1 MQYDE
6 NKGIYRQT
14 RQDFPT
20 ICINICLNSNKYN
33 IKKGL
38 QKSEMFS
45 IITLYDQR
53 FFTRSTDGYNERVA
67 VTFTPPIK
75 KEVMKMFKRKLFKH
89 AFSKR
94 ALPVILSVAMIFQ
107 SMPATAMAAENAVAV
122 EGSVEDTT
130 EEQTATE
137 AAEPASEQ
145 GDSEAEPSE
154 AEPAED
160 SETPVSAEES
170 KEDSETPTSAEE
182 TTEDSKIPA
191 SIEESKEDSET
202 PASTEETKED
212 NESSVSTEE
221 PSQDA
226 TVSETTEVAEESTT
240 TEELDAEQ
248 KELTAAQIVIDT
260 DALQDSLNYNLNYND
275 GVVSGIY
282 VPEGKLFDSLVND
295 VLKGSQDVI
304 SVKIDGKTNEHLN
317 EKLAFKW
324 SKVTGEILAEL
335 KGDTPTD
342 AGTYRLEISLGAIDG
357 LCNAAE
363 SVFINFEIKQAELT
377 VNLNEVEM
385 PEIGSKIADFVANL
399 KENYQLYNS
408 VSEELNKETYV
419 KDIKV
424 IVKDSISGTEIT
436 DLETKFEKDKDY
448 SYSISVELTDSNYTV
463 KDIGVR
469 DIVLQGDSTTTMEV
483 TLPKNLVYT
492 YGDEIKLPVAGTD
505 YTVKIMTTV
514 DGKETEVEV
523 PADGITATWLDA
535 DGNEIELSEGAA
547 PSDAGTYYVLLTYV
561 DTTGRYKGCD
571 NKLKNEK
578 DKTSIRVIIN
588 PVSIYVK
595 PKFEKKEYTDGK
607 TRDDILQDVDYDL
620 IKTVGDTALTPSE
633 FDRETG
639 WGVSYNNDN
648 KTQYYEPVFEL
659 QVSKSE
665 TDENGKVTW
674 SSYETVKEGEKL
686 IGSDESI
693 KYRVIFTG
701 EKAVY
706 TYDKNQVVE
715 VSKTGINNGTNS
727 AVPNFKV
734 DDTKETL
741 EKYAVELTIT
751 KANVEIDISKYGI
764 ADKYFQKTFNGMP
777 IYESRE
783 DYKIASVVGGNSEG
797 LSYQWFEAHKKEQKD
812 ESGNVT
818 AVTYERGDE
827 RFTFNYTNSEKEAL
841 YYVAPV
847 EAGIYMLV
855 ISYKDPNHEKSAEDV
870 EIIYEIEQQ
879 KIAAEVS
886 TGTEGNKVTVYSG
899 TSILDYA
906 EKLAESIT
914 TEIKKSNSNK
924 VNGNKL
930 EDLVPDDMLS
940 LWEYDE
946 EYVLV
951 PVIERQ
957 DNITGEWKEVVDPD
971 TFIEGSHY
979 RIAFGVDI
987 EYMPYPIEDLFQK
1000 NYQTC
1005 DIIETE
1011 DGTSWNYYL
1020 SNYVDVTVEKM
1031 GTVPLELKAD
1041 EAAIGAIKEYDGMP
1055 FAIPTE
1061 AVTIYNENTGELVSD
1076 IALEYKLLDETI
1088 GEYIDIEKA
1097 INGGKYTLYA
1107 SFDGNAVYAP
1117 LEMTQVGA
1125 SNAFE
1130 ITKRAISI
1138 SPMLNETIE
1147 AGQNSTDFDGIIQQD
1162 ENNIY
1167 NLNVDG
1173 EIESD
1178 KDAFIPG
1185 RWYDSDDKV
1194 YRYGYEAIKG
1204 YGFLVKKID
1213 GSDVPDYVLKS
1224 DTDYYIVSNVTL
1236 RAPYDRNYRVTNT
1249 KATFTPVRGKA
1260 SVFKTSY
1267 GKVPETSLKDYTEV
1281 AEGAKEVIHTIVPR
1295 EGIPYVHNNAGL
1307 KDADGKD
1314 IVGNLFIFQ
1323 INAPKEFY
1331 QYGNNEERYGHSMT
1345 NAFNPIFKNEI
1356 ERAIKEYGG
1365 YLFTTEEQAK
1375 RSGQIVVAF
1384 RTEGEEDKNPSFKV
1398 RWSDGYLEEFKVDFN
1413 GAVLEANLRKAV
1425 APKSLTFNAPLKK
1438 MVIGEKQQLDVK
1450 VTKKKL
1456 DDIICLK
1463 YEVDNT
1469 DVLSVT
1475 EDTGAVVALSVGA
1488 ATVKVIPCY
1497 EDEEGVKQPIEGAKP
1512 ATVKISVVD
1521 VTAPKIKTVTA
1532 LDISAVVTYPKL
1544 PDGYRREIYVLEDPK
1559 AKEDAFI
1566 TAIGKLKN
1574 GDWKSAGFA
1583 TAPIYTSTE
1592 SYDAKSKT
1600 SRVTI
1605 SGLKAGSEY
1614 TVYVRNVSGIRK
1626 LADGSDVVA
1635 SAKGAVKSF
1644 KTTASQVQALA
1655 VRFDDEHYN
1664 SELGSYVADVS
1675 EKKVPSITV
1684 GAFWEQAK
1692 NPSANE
1698 GDVIEY
1704 TLPIAKEDLT
1714 YYAQPKLS
1722 YIVTSYAYE
1731 DEDDSYGW
1739 VSKATDY
1746 YTVKIGNR
1754 YYAPSSVAK
1763 IDKKG
1768 NVTLTGKG
1776 WVYIVV
1782 YDAVTDQYGY
1792 GTLNV
1797 TADATKMTVAKNAK
1811 VRVGELIRIEDYITY
1826 FAGNQKLTNYTPN
1839 IDIKW
1844 LDSGD
1849 NDAFSIALNENG
1861 YHCITAKEAK
1871 KSTQLQITDLSMD
1884 SENNVGYITINSTDI
1899 APVKNLKVT
1908 EAVDKY
1914 ATVSFTYPRMNA
1926 YESKDDP
1933 DPDTYINQL
1942 YFRIQIIDAAKNIV
1956 SDKYYNYND
1965 LDHVSDLKKKTDTF
1979 TTYIGF
1985 DKKPLVRKSSYT
1997 VSVTATYL
2005 KKEAVSKA
2013 VSKNFKT
2020 TDIPAAYQAEYG
2032 GPFWQYSTEA
2042 DSSYKNSDGGISIL
2056 VNNNEEAPLNAYKAL
2071 TSNNTYTLV
2080 AYPQNFEAKN
2090 RLSDTLTWKSTNTKV
2105 ATVKANAGSYTATL
2119 KTLKKGVTK
2128 IELTSKVTKK
2138 LIARW
2143 TVFVNATGEA
2153 SYFFGEYEPDNGSDL
2168 DESIEYGDIEIL
2180 TLDNPVK
2187 AVLAAG
2193 EGKIV
2198 KFVAP
2203 EYGSY
2208 NFTLSN
2214 SSCSLMRCDVKGTLQ
2229 RDLQDVELQKGETC
2243 YLKVVPTSG
2252 SGKAFSVILTAS
2264 GILYETWSGIGEF
2277 SLNKDSKIAFT
2288 APEDNY
2294 YTIKDKNNEESWG
2307 AGLKAGETRVVSL
2320 SKGTYTVSMRTPIVK
2335 VNEGATKDQNIEKET
2350 TNWYVFEAP
2359 YDMSYEFG
2367 LTSTNNAV
2375 TLKLYDKITSEN
2387 GTTTS
2392 NKTLNKGD
2400 KVYIGVENKS
2410 STAVKTDLTVTPDAE
2425 RGVIDVTKETSK
2437 SVSLEKASEGKFV
2450 QYIIPE
2456 DGFYRFKT
2464 TGTVEDTAA
2473 KAAVPNLSVYYTD
2486 NTNIPMQNWIGDYY
2500 EGQFDKDEI
2509 VYVYVESPND
2519 KTTVTIK
2526 TTKINAKGIN
2536 FGENTD
2542 SLSSDKSYFKFTV
2555 DKDGDY
2561 SFKAVVTPRTG
2572 ENAVTP
2578 NAIVRSYKEKEFN
2591 IESFEDNTSYRGLKK
2606 GDIIYL
2612 QVFTDD
2618 TENKQDNATITVSR
2632 VEATPFTDK
2641 WSEKLAAGSEKWLQ
2655 FKATEDT
2662 IYYFYQKTT
2671 QTEAGKGDATVEKY
2685 SKLNGE
2691 WYDRD
2696 DDYSGRDFSVGC
2708 KAGESFYLKLS
2719 VTGGEVTYSI
2729 DAVPVQPGKV
2739 PPTEFKVEPKSEKWF
2754 VFTAPAKARYSVNLV
2769 GNDAKSCTMFKGTS
2783 ILDMEPTPIADEIL
2797 LDAGETVYYKV
2808 VNATEAEKT
2817 VTLTIEPITTVALN
2831 LKDKPSDTVQLTDK
2845 SFKWYRFTA
2854 ETAGRY
2860 SFNVTAKAAEGKNAS
2875 ADMNYFADA
2884 DGEKELEVKS
2894 NPEQAVL
2901 IKANETIYIQVQVTG
2916 ADANVTTTVKA
2927 IKPASLTAKVNT
2939 PITIEKK
2946 DLAEGSYEW
2955 YEIKGEGTYTINLS
2969 DATERDYTAESVKN
2983 NNSFSSVSFPINIT
2997 LGQNDVYTLA
3007 IKADAEKLGYKVT
3020 STVRDVKDLTLTKP
3034 VDGNLK
3040 TGEDLYVSFK
3050 VPENGRY
3057 AISLEGLKDEVSSKV
3072 QYAGGEYDYSVGN
3085 GENYFSFVSSINEKI
3100 TLKINVT
3107 SEASVSFKVKAEK
3120 VSAADITTAGTAT
3133 MKVSETPAGYVKWY
3147 SYTAPEDGKYIVKAS
3162 DAKAVLYTGRD
3173 NDLSGSFG
3181 KGSQMQ
3187 EVFMEKGITYYYA
3200 MYYGAKPAADVT
3212 FSIQKAAAN
3221 KLDKEYT
3228 VKVAGL
3234 LPNEKTYISYTAPE
3248 DGRYLFTS
3256 TDQTVSAKIYNSV
3269 DDMGSSKD
3277 TLDFNTD
3284 RPMEAGEEIVF
3295 AVSTSV
3301 VPKADYK
3308 INVSKIVPEVLEA
3321 SKEVKKDLALNEAL
3335 WVSFKASETAKYKFE
3350 MTNVTD
3356 TYVYE
3361 DLVKDSADP
3370 LRNGQLY
3377 SVDNGKTI
3385 YLKLIPDASAA
3396 NDSGKVAVSIK
3407 ASVDTKM
3414 EMLKADEN
3422 EVKDIAASG
3431 DKWAY
3436 FTAETAGFYNFAVT
3450 GDCIVYAYTNADSN
3464 NYRYISDG
3472 NSYTC
3477 GLGKG
3482 DSLYF
3487 KIQNDGSSVATEKIT
3502 ITKEKEVKELVVGK
3516 EDIVT
3521 ANEYAYYVLTATEKG
3536 TYNIATNNSTE
3547 VYVNDKL
3554 TENYYEWSPIST
3566 LQLEKGAVKYI
3577 RIYTSSYDC
3586 TVTCTKVSEQSV
3598 TLDKP
3603 LELTL
3608 QKGESVLVNYTAEN
3622 YDYYR
3627 IKFIANNIVS
3637 YRYYKNG
3644 LDSSLG
3650 SGSSYD
3656 KSWPI
3661 EMRSGEERN
3670 LLISAR
3676 EDDTE
3681 VTVSIERLPLMSISG
3696 EEGSSFYLNA
3706 GEAKLIAW
3714 YPTSSGSYQI
3724 NANAN
3729 YSVRYLSGDMLDD
3742 MAEDGQLLNYTSTWI
3757 QKAYTPYYLYIEAS
3771 SNNTTVTFTA
3781 TKEIRPISVGSEYDV
3796 KLNSGESEKFTFTA
3810 PQEGTYIFCS
3820 TGSATVEGYVPD
3832 SNRSTDVYSNGIDN
3846 NFCISKALVEG
3857 EQAEIIVTMLS
3868 DDGYDSKLYA
3878 YMLHNQTAAEIN
3890 KDTRFNE
3897 NINLEAGQEEWFLF
3911 TVEESGWY
3919 EFLIDSSACMKLYD
3933 YDTKEVLGT
3942 KEYPYG
3948 SSSIK
3953 AGLSE
3958 GTRVWLRTWY
3968 NYHSSGSYD
3977 VTVQQGALKPFQV
3990 SQTLQ
3995 YFDMNLLIYTCANS
4009 SFQQTEISYK
4019 YNNEFFDE
4027 SSVRFEFSTKNQYD
4041 DLHLAL
4047 YLGSDTEPVA
4057 EGINEL
4063 EYVVDSE
4070 NFNSMKLVVWRDAYK
4085 EFDEYVYCSVEELEY
4100 TEIALDSSKQVYIPQ
4115 NGSAT
4120 AIYSAITEA
4129 GKYVFYSTDNVIAA
4143 VYKNDTE
4150 LTDKESASGTGYQYT
4165 LDLAEKDIIKFIFN
4179 TDDGESRSISLYGY
4193 KITEDLASAELPTTN
4208 LPVAVSKE
4216 HTIKT
4221 ITFKNNSKGK
4231 YVFKLVPSESYENC
4245 EFELTVNGKTYTAWN
4260 TATEELDLEE
4270 NAEVTLK
4277 LWNTDRYQEAS
4288 ATLNVTYTA
4297 AKTEPE
4303 NPGEGVDNSD
4313 GF

>member
-1 MQYDE
+1 
-6 NKGIYRQT
+6 
-14 RQDFPT
+14 
-20 ICINICLNSNKYN
+20 
-33 IKKGL
+33 
-38 QKSEMFS
+38 
-45 IITLYDQR
+45 
-53 FFTRSTDGYNERVA
+53 
-67 VTFTPPIK
+67 
-75 KEVMKMFKRKLFKH
+75 MKMFKRKLFKH

-94 ALPVILSVAMIFQ
+94 ALPIILSVAMIFQ
-107 SMPATAMAAENAVAV
+107 SMPATAMAAEDAVAV
-122 EGSVEDTT
+122 EETVEDTT
-130 EEQTATE
+130 DEQTATE

-145 GDSEAEPSE
+145 DDSEAEPSE
-154 AEPAED
+154 AEPTEDTETPASTEEPKEDDQVVASTEETKED
-160 SETPVSAEES
+160 SETPVS
-170 KEDSETPTSAEE
+170 TEE
-182 TTEDSKIPA
+182 TE
-191 SIEESKEDSET
+191 EDSET
-202 PASTEETKED
+202 PASTEGETKED
-212 NESSVSTEE
+212 NETPVSTEE

-226 TVSETTEVAEESTT
+226 TVPETTEVAEESTT

-248 KELTAAQIVIDT
+248 KELTAAQIIIDT
-260 DALQDSLNYNLNYND
+260 NALEEDSLNYNLNYND
-275 GVVSGIY
+275 GVVSGTY
-282 VPEGKLFDSLVND
+282 VPEGKLFDSLVNY

-324 SKVTGEILAEL
+324 RKVTGEILAEL

-363 SVFINFEIKQAELT
+363 NVSIDFEIKQAELT
-377 VNLNEVEM
+377 VNLEDLEM
-385 PEIGSKIADFVANL
+385 PVIGSKIADFVANL

-408 VSEELNKETYV
+408 ENEELNKETYV

-424 IVKDSISGTEIT
+424 TVKDSISGTEIT

-469 DIVLQGDSTTTMEV
+469 DIVLQGDITTTMEV

-505 YTVKIMTTV
+505 YTVKIIATI
-514 DGKETEVEV
+514 DEKETEVEV

-547 PSDAGTYYVLLTYV
+547 PSDAGTYYVLLTYT
-561 DTTGRYKGCD
+561 DATGRYKGCD
-571 NKLKNEK
+571 NKLKDKK
-578 DKTSIRVIIN
+578 DKTSIRVTIN

-595 PKFEKKEYTDGK
+595 PKFEKTKDGITEYTDGK
-607 TRDDILQDVDYDL
+607 TRDDILQDVKYDL
-620 IKTVGDTALTPSE
+620 IKTVGDTTLTETE
-633 FDRETG
+633 FDKKTG
-639 WGVSYNNDN
+639 WGVSYNNEN

-659 QVSKSE
+659 QVSKPE
-665 TDENGKVTW
+665 TDPDGKVTW
-674 SSYETVKEGEKL
+674 SSYETVNEDEKL
-686 IGSDESI
+686 IGGGELA
-693 KYRVIFTG
+693 KYRVVFTG
-701 EKAVY
+701 KKAVY
-706 TYDKNQVVE
+706 NGNRVSSE
-715 VSKTGINNGTNS
+715 VDINNATNS

-764 ADKYFQKTFNGMP
+764 ADKHYKKIFDGTP
-777 IYESRE
+777 VYENRE
-783 DYKIASVVGGNSEG
+783 EYKIASVGGKSEG
-797 LSYQWFEAHKKEQKD
+797 LSYRWFEAQKKEQKD

-827 RFTFNYTNSEKEAL
+827 RFTFNYTNSEGEAL

-847 EAGIYMLV
+847 EAGTYMLV

-899 TSILDYA
+899 TSISDYA

-979 RIAFGVDI
+979 RIGFGVNI
-987 EYMPYPIEDLFQK
+987 FYPYLEN
-1000 NYQTC
+1000 NYQSY

-1061 AVTIYNENTGELVSD
+1061 AVTVYNQNTGELVSD
-1076 IALEYKLLDETI
+1076 VTVEFQLFDETI
-1088 GEYIDIEKA
+1088 GQYVNIEKA

-1138 SPMLNETIE
+1138 SPVLNSTIE
-1147 AGQNSTDFDGIIQQD
+1147 AGQNSTKFDKIIQQIPVRD
-1162 ENNIY
+1162 EDGDTINIPV
-1167 NLNVDG
+1167 LNISGILDTETISDKAIFTPNMYYYDG
-1173 EIESD
+1173 EQLFGYPAIES
-1178 KDAFIPG
+1178 
-1185 RWYDSDDKV
+1185 YDFS
-1194 YRYGYEAIKG
+1194 
-1204 YGFLVKKID
+1204 VKKTD
-1213 GSDVPDYVLKS
+1213 GSAVPDSVLKS
-1224 DTDYYIVSNVTL
+1224 DIDYYVVSNVTL
-1236 RAPYDRNYRVTNT
+1236 RDPYNRNYKVTNT

-1260 SVFKTSY
+1260 SVSKTSSY

-1281 AEGAKEVIHTIVPR
+1281 AEGTKEIIHTIVPR
-1295 EGIPYVHNNAGL
+1295 EGIPYVHNNVGL

-1323 INAPKEFY
+1323 IKAPKEFY
-1331 QYGNNEERYGHSMT
+1331 QSGDNESYYPSMT

-1375 RSGQIVVAF
+1375 SSGKIVVAF
-1384 RTEGEEDKNPSFKV
+1384 RTEGEENKNPSFKV
-1398 RWSDGYLEEFKVDFN
+1398 RWADGYLEEFTVDFN

-1425 APKSLTFNAPLKK
+1425 APKSLAFNAPLKK

-1456 DDIICLK
+1456 DDVICLK

-1469 DVLSVT
+1469 DVLSIT

-1497 EDEEGVKQPIEGAKP
+1497 EDEEGIKQPIEGAKA

-1566 TAIGKLKN
+1566 TAIEKLKN

-1583 TAPIYTSTE
+1583 TAPIYTATE

-1600 SRVTI
+1600 SRVPI
-1605 SGLKAGSEY
+1605 SGLKAGSQY
-1614 TVYVRNVSGIRK
+1614 AVYVRNVSGIRT
-1626 LADGSDVVA
+1626 LADGSSVA
-1635 SAKGAVKSF
+1635 VSAKGAVKSF
-1644 KTTASQVQALA
+1644 KTTASQVQALE
-1655 VRFDDEHYN
+1655 VRFDDEHYK
-1664 SELGSYVADVS
+1664 YVNDVGGYTYTADVS
-1675 EKKVPSITV
+1675 EKKIPSITI
-1684 GAFWEQAK
+1684 GKFLEQAK
-1692 NPSANE
+1692 NLSANE
-1698 GDVIEY
+1698 GDIIEY
-1704 TLPIAKEDLT
+1704 KLPIAKEDLT

-1722 YIVTSYAYE
+1722 YIVTYNYE
-1731 DEDDSYGW
+1731 DYHEDKAVDS
-1739 VSKATDY
+1739 

-1776 WVYIVV
+1776 WVDIVV

-1792 GTLNV
+1792 GTLYV
-1797 TADATKMTVAKNAK
+1797 TADATKMTVPKSVK

-1826 FAGNQKLTNYTPN
+1826 FAGKQKLTNYTPN
-1839 IDIKW
+1839 IEIGW
-1844 LDSGD
+1844 LETGD
-1849 NDAFSIALNENG
+1849 NDAFSISSTEYGN
-1861 YHCITAKEAK
+1861 YITAKEAK
-1871 KSTQLQITDLSMD
+1871 KSTQLRITDRNVS
-1884 SENNVGYITINSTDI
+1884 SENDSNVVYLTINSTDI
-1899 APVKNLKVT
+1899 SPVKNLKVT

-1926 YESKDDP
+1926 MNAYEYGDDP
-1933 DPDTYINQL
+1933 DPDTYIHQL

-1956 SDKYYNYND
+1956 SDKYYSCDD

-1985 DKKPLVRKSSYT
+1985 DKPLVRKSSYT

-2032 GPFWQYSTEA
+2032 YELGHKYGEEQNFFPFSKEA

-2080 AYPQNFEAKN
+2080 AVPQNLEAKN

-2153 SYFFGEYEPDNGSDL
+2153 SYFFGEYEPDNGSAL
-2168 DESIEYGDIEIL
+2168 DESVEYGDIEIL
-2180 TLDNPVK
+2180 TMDNPVK
-2187 AVLAAG
+2187 LVLAAG

-2229 RDLQDVELQKGETC
+2229 RALEDVALQKGETC
-2243 YLKVVPTSG
+2243 YLKVVPTV
-2252 SGKAFSVILTAS
+2252 GKDKTFTVTLRAS
-2264 GILYETWSGIGEF
+2264 GTLYETWSGIGKYNLEKKG
-2277 SLNKDSKIAFT
+2277 SIAFT

-2294 YTIKDKNNEESWG
+2294 YIIKNSNDAIVYQE
-2307 AGLKAGETRVVSL
+2307 GLKAGQTKVVSL

-2335 VNEGATKDQNIEKET
+2335 VNEGATKDQNIEGKT

-2359 YDMSYEFG
+2359 SDMSYEFG

-2375 TLKLYDKITSEN
+2375 TLKLYDKITSGN

-2392 NKTLNKGD
+2392 KKTLNKGD

-2410 STAVKTDLTVTPDAE
+2410 LTAVKTDLTITPDAE

-2437 SVSLEKASEGKFV
+2437 SVSLEKAGEGKFV

-2486 NTNIPMQNWIGDYY
+2486 NTNTPMQNLIGDYY

-2509 VYVYVESPND
+2509 VYVYVESPSN

-2526 TTKINAKGIN
+2526 TTKISVKGIN
-2536 FGENTD
+2536 FGENAT
-2542 SLSSDKSYFKFTV
+2542 SLSSDMSYYKFTA

-2572 ENAVTP
+2572 ENAITP
-2578 NAIVRSYKEKEFN
+2578 NATVNSYKGKEFN
-2591 IESFEDNTSYRGLKK
+2591 IASFSNNLSYRGLKK

-2618 TENKQDNATITVSR
+2618 TENKQDNAKITVSR
-2632 VEATPFTDK
+2632 VEATPFTDT
-2641 WSEKLAAGSEKWLQ
+2641 WSGKLAADSEKWLQ

-2671 QTEAGKGDATVEKY
+2671 QTQAGKGNVSVEKY
-2685 SKLNGE
+2685 QQLNGNGSNIE
-2691 WYDRD
+2691 QDN
-2696 DDYSGRDFSVGC
+2696 FSVGC

-2729 DAVPVQPGKV
+2729 NAVPVQPGKV
-2739 PPTEFKVEPKSEKWF
+2739 PPTEFKIPAKSEIWF
-2754 VFTAPAKARYSVNLV
+2754 VYTAPVKARYSVNLT
-2769 GNDAKSCTMFKGTS
+2769 GNDAKSCTISKGTS
-2783 ILDMEPTPIADEIL
+2783 ILSNMISIGIASEVS

-2808 VNATEAEKT
+2808 ENRTEAEKT
-2817 VTLTIEPITTVALN
+2817 VKLTIEPIKTTALN
-2831 LKDKPSDTVQLTDK
+2831 LKDKPNDTVKLTDG
-2845 SFKWYRFTA
+2845 SFKWYSFTA

-2860 SFNVTAKAAEGKNAS
+2860 SFNTTAKAAEGQVAS
-2875 ADMNYFADA
+2875 ANMTYFADA
-2884 DGEKELEVKS
+2884 NGEKKIESEN

-2901 IKANETIYIQVQVTG
+2901 VKANETIYIRVGLTG
-2916 ADANVTTTVKA
+2916 ADADVTTTVKA
-2927 IKPASLTAKVNT
+2927 IKPASLTAKVGT

-2955 YEIKGEGTYTINLS
+2955 YDIKDEGTYTINLS
-2969 DATERDYTAESVKN
+2969 DATGAYTAKSVRN
-2983 NNSFSSVSFPINIT
+2983 NDSFEPVYFPVTVT
-2997 LGQNDVYTLA
+2997 LGENDTYTLA
-3007 IKADAEKLGYKVT
+3007 IKADAAKLGYKVT
-3020 STVRDVKDLTLTKP
+3020 STVRDVKELTLTKS
-3034 VDGNLK
+3034 VDGKLK

-3057 AISLEGLKDEVSSKV
+3057 AISLEGLKDDVSSTIT
-3072 QYAGGEYDYSVGN
+3072 YTGGSYDYCYGN
-3085 GENYFSFVSSINEKI
+3085 GENYSTFVSSINEKI
-3100 TLKINVT
+3100 TFKVNVT
-3107 SEASVSFKVKAEK
+3107 SETSVGFKVKAEK
-3120 VSAADITTAGTAT
+3120 VSAADITTTGTAT
-3133 MKVSETPAGYVKWY
+3133 MKASETPAGYMKWY
-3147 SYTAPEDGKYIVKAS
+3147 SYTAAEDGKYIVKAS
-3162 DAKAVLYTGRD
+3162 DAKAILYADYG
-3173 NDLSGSFG
+3173 NDLSGEFERYR
-3181 KGSQMQ
+3181 QMK
-3187 EVFMEKGITYYYA
+3187 EVTMEKGVTYYYA

-3212 FSIQKAAAN
+3212 FSVKKATAN

-3234 LPNEKTYISYTAPE
+3234 VSDEKTYISYTAPE
-3248 DGRYLFTS
+3248 DGRYLFTC
-3256 TDQTVSAKIYNSV
+3256 TEQTVSTQIYDSV
-3269 DDMGSSKD
+3269 DDMSIKD
-3277 TLDFNTD
+3277 SLSFNTD

-3295 AVSTSV
+3295 AVSTNV
-3301 VPKADYK
+3301 VPKTDYK
-3308 INVSKIVPEVLEA
+3308 ITVSKVVPAVLEA
-3321 SKEVKKDLALNEAL
+3321 SKEVKKDLAPSETL

-3350 MTNVTD
+3350 MTNVD
-3356 TYVYE
+3356 ETYVYE
-3361 DLVKDSADP
+3361 DLMKDAHTRLS
-3370 LRNGQLY
+3370 NGQFY

-3385 YLKLIPDASAA
+3385 YLKLTPNSSAA

-3414 EMLKADEN
+3414 EMLKEAKN
-3422 EVKDIAASG
+3422 EVKDIAANG

-3436 FTAETAGFYNFAVT
+3436 FTAETAGFYQFAVT
-3450 GDCIVYAYTNADSN
+3450 GNCSVYVYTNADGS
-3464 NYRYISDG
+3464 YDRFMTDG
-3472 NSYTC
+3472 NSYNR

-3487 KIQNDGSSVATEKIT
+3487 RIQNNGESVDTEKIT
-3502 ITKEKEVKELVVGK
+3502 ITKETEVKELVVGK
-3516 EDIVT
+3516 EDIVVTTDENNYNYAWYVFT
-3521 ANEYAYYVLTATEKG
+3521 APEEG
-3536 TYNIATNNSTE
+3536 MYNIITSDNDASVRWYDNLNSG
-3547 VYVNDKL
+3547 YVSSDDILK
-3554 TENYYEWSPIST
+3554 
-3566 LQLEKGAVKYI
+3566 KGDVRYI
-3577 RIYTSSYDC
+3577 EIGTSDPNC
-3586 TVTCTKVSEQSV
+3586 TITCAKVSEQTV
-3598 TLDKP
+3598 TLDTP
-3603 LELTL
+3603 LNLTM
-3608 QKGESVLVNYTAEN
+3608 QKGESVLVNWIAEN
-3622 YDYYR
+3622 NGYYR
-3627 IKFIANNIVS
+3627 IRFTANNEVS
-3637 YRYYKNG
+3637 YEEYYFDTYGKG
-3644 LDSSLG
+3644 ESW
-3650 SGSSYD
+3650 
-3656 KSWPI
+3656 SWPVYVNI
-3661 EMRSGEERN
+3661 DDESN
-3670 LLISAR
+3670 LLISTHK
-3676 EDDTE
+3676 DDTE
-3681 VTVSIERLPLMSISG
+3681 VTVSVEPLSVQYMYDQMSTNFTIPHSG
-3696 EEGSSFYLNA
+3696 DA
-3706 GEAKLIAW
+3706 VLIKW
-3714 YPTSSGSYQI
+3714 YPYSSGNYQI
-3724 NANAN
+3724 DARTNKQVHYIEYGSNLDYIIDVEGIEGYN
-3729 YSVRYLSGDMLDD
+3729 YSTSWLVEQYQDRYL
-3742 MAEDGQLLNYTSTWI
+3742 YV
-3757 QKAYTPYYLYIEAS
+3757 EALS
-3771 SNNTTVTFTA
+3771 DNTDVSFTVS
-3781 TKEIRPISVGSEYDV
+3781 KEIRKLEVGRSYHSI
-3796 KLNSGESEKFTFTA
+3796 LSCGESEIFSFTA
-3810 PQEGTYIFCS
+3810 EKDGTYIFYS
-3820 TGSATVEGYVPD
+3820 QGSSDLSVGINVHGGNTKSA
-3832 SNRSTDVYSNGIDN
+3832 DVYSSGNDN
-3846 NFCISKALVEG
+3846 NFCIAQYFDAG
-3857 EQAEIIVTMLS
+3857 EQAEITVTKNS
-3868 DDGYDSKLYA
+3868 YDSNDFWVYTH
-3878 YMLHNQTAAEIN
+3878 MLQAQIEEDINQEAPFSKTV
-3890 KDTRFNE
+3890 D
-3897 NINLEAGQEEWFLF
+3897 LEDNQEYWFLF
-3911 TVEESGWY
+3911 TIAESGYY
-3919 EFLIDSSACMKLYD
+3919 EFSTDSSSCMKLYN
-3933 YDTKEVLGT
+3933 YDTMEVLGE
-3942 KEYPYG
+3942 KEDPYG
-3948 SSSIK
+3948 NSTIK
-3953 AGLSE
+3953 AGLTE
-3958 GTRVWLRTWY
+3958 GTTVLLRTWY
-3968 NYHSSGSYD
+3968 YYHNAGTYNI
-3977 VTVQQGALKPFQV
+3977 TVQQGALSSDK
-3990 SQTLQ
+3990 
-3995 YFDMNLLIYTCANS
+3995 YFEKLVHTDVNVETPVWIDGDYH
-4009 SFQQTEISYK
+4009 QQAEISYN
-4019 YNNEFFDE
+4019 YNDNNYKVSGMKLKF
-4027 SSVRFEFSTKNQYD
+4027 SVPDSYN

-4057 EGINEL
+4057 EGNNEL
-4063 EYVVDSE
+4063 EYAVESE
-4070 NFNSMKLVVWRDAYK
+4070 NFNSIKLIVWRDAYK
-4085 EFDEYVYCSVEELEY
+4085 EFSTDVYCSVEEFEY
-4100 TEIALDSSKQVYIPQ
+4100 ETTLDSSKSLYIPQ

-4120 AIYSAITEA
+4120 VIYPAVSKA
-4129 GKYVFYSTDNVIAA
+4129 GKYVFYSTDNVSAT

-4150 LTDKESASGTGYQYT
+4150 LTLDNESLFDTGFQYT
-4165 LDLAEKDIIKFIFN
+4165 LDLAENDIIKFIFN

-4193 KITEDLASAELPTTN
+4193 EVTEDLASAELPTTN
-4208 LPVAVSKE
+4208 KPVAVSKE
-4216 HTIKT
+4216 HAIKI
-4221 ITFKNNSKGK
+4221 ITFTNNSKGT
-4231 YVFKLVPSESYENC
+4231 YTFNMVQSEDYPNC
-4245 EFELTVNGKTYTAWN
+4245 EFELTVGGKTYTDWN
-4260 TATEELDLEE
+4260 IATEEVELKQ
-4270 NAEVTLK
+4270 NAEVILK
-4277 LWNTDRYQEAS
+4277 LWNADRYGMAS
-4288 ATLNVTYTA
+4288 ATLEVTYQASATEP
-4297 AKTEPE
+4297 TEPE
-4303 NPGEGVDNSD
+4303 TPDQGGDSDGSGDSDNSGNTD
-4313 GF
+4313 SSGETTE

>member
-1 MQYDE
+1 
-6 NKGIYRQT
+6 
-14 RQDFPT
+14 
-20 ICINICLNSNKYN
+20 
-33 IKKGL
+33 
-38 QKSEMFS
+38 
-45 IITLYDQR
+45 
-53 FFTRSTDGYNERVA
+53 
-67 VTFTPPIK
+67 
-75 KEVMKMFKRKLFKH
+75 MFKRKLFKH

-94 ALPVILSVAMIFQ
+94 ALPIILSVAMIFQ
-107 SMPATAMAAENAVAV
+107 SMPATAMAAEDAVAV
-122 EGSVEDTT
+122 EETVEDTT
-130 EEQTATE
+130 DEQTATE

-145 GDSEAEPSE
+145 DDSEAEPSE
-154 AEPAED
+154 AEPTED
-160 SETPVSAEES
+160 TETPASTEET
-170 KEDSETPTSAEE
+170 KEDDQVVASTEE
-182 TTEDSKIPA
+182 T
-191 SIEESKEDSET
+191 KEDSET
-202 PASTEETKED
+202 PASTEETEEDSETPASTEGETKED
-212 NESSVSTEE
+212 NETPVSTEE

-226 TVSETTEVAEESTT
+226 TVPETTEVAEESTT

-248 KELTAAQIVIDT
+248 KELTAAQIIIDT
-260 DALQDSLNYNLNYND
+260 NALENSLNDNLNYND
-275 GVVSGIY
+275 GVVSGTY
-282 VPEGKLFDSLVND
+282 VPEGKLFDSLVNE

-363 SVFINFEIKQAELT
+363 NVSINFEIKQAELT
-377 VNLNEVEM
+377 VNFEDLEM

-408 VSEELNKETYV
+408 ENEELNKETYV

-424 IVKDSISGTEIT
+424 TVKDSISGTEIT

-463 KDIGVR
+463 KDIGVC
-469 DIVLQGDSTTTMEV
+469 DIVLQGDITTTMEV

-561 DTTGRYKGCD
+561 DATGRYKGCD

-595 PKFEKKEYTDGK
+595 PKFEKTDADGKTEYTDGK
-607 TRDDILQDVDYDL
+607 TRDDILQDVKYDL
-620 IKTVGDTALTPSE
+620 IKTVGDTTLTETE
-633 FDRETG
+633 FDKKTG
-639 WGVSYNNDN
+639 WGVSYNNEN

-659 QVSKSE
+659 QVSKPE
-665 TDENGKVTW
+665 TDPDGKVTW
-674 SSYETVKEGEKL
+674 SSYETVNEGEKL
-686 IGSDESI
+686 IGGGELAQ
-693 KYRVIFTG
+693 YRVVFTG
-701 EKAVY
+701 KKAVY
-706 TYDKNQVVE
+706 NGNRVSSE
-715 VSKTGINNGTNS
+715 VDINNATNS

-764 ADKYFQKTFNGMP
+764 ADKHYKKIFDDTP
-777 IYESRE
+777 VYENRE
-783 DYKIASVVGGNSEG
+783 EYKIASVGGKSEG
-797 LSYQWFEAHKKEQKD
+797 LSYRWFEAQKKEQKD

-827 RFTFNYTNSEKEAL
+827 SFTFNYTNSEGEAL

-847 EAGIYMLV
+847 EAGTYMLV

-899 TSILDYA
+899 TSISDYA

-979 RIAFGVDI
+979 RIGFGVNI
-987 EYMPYPIEDLFQK
+987 FYPYLEN
-1000 NYQTC
+1000 NYQSY

-1041 EAAIGAIKEYDGMP
+1041 EAAIGAIKEYDGIP
-1055 FAIPTE
+1055 FTIPTE
-1061 AVTIYNENTGELVSD
+1061 AVTVYNQNTGELVSD
-1076 IALEYKLLDETI
+1076 VTVEFQLFDETI
-1088 GEYIDIEKA
+1088 GEYVNIEKA

-1147 AGQNSTDFDGIIQQD
+1147 AGQDTEPDGIIQQIAVRD
-1162 ENNIY
+1162 DYGNIY
-1167 NLNVDG
+1167 YVPVLNISGILDTETISDKAIFTPNIYYYDG
-1173 EIESD
+1173 EELFGYPAIES
-1178 KDAFIPG
+1178 
-1185 RWYDSDDKV
+1185 YDFS
-1194 YRYGYEAIKG
+1194 
-1204 YGFLVKKID
+1204 VKKTD
-1213 GSDVPDYVLKS
+1213 GSVVPDSVLKS
-1224 DTDYYIVSNVTL
+1224 DIDYYVVSNVTL
-1236 RAPYDRNYRVTNT
+1236 RDPYNRNYKVTNT
-1249 KATFTPVRGKA
+1249 KATFIPVRGKA
-1260 SVFKTSY
+1260 SVSKTSY
-1267 GKVPETSLKDYTEV
+1267 GEVSETSLKDYTEV
-1281 AEGAKEVIHTIVPR
+1281 AEGTKEVIHTIVPR

-1323 INAPKEFY
+1323 IKAPKEFY
-1331 QYGNNEERYGHSMT
+1331 QSGDNESYYPSMT

-1356 ERAIKEYGG
+1356 EREVKKYGG

-1375 RSGQIVVAF
+1375 RSGKIVVAF
-1384 RTEGEEDKNPSFKV
+1384 RTEGEENRNPSFKV
-1398 RWSDGYLEEFKVDFN
+1398 RWSDGYLEEFTVDFN

-1456 DDIICLK
+1456 DDVICLK

-1469 DVLSVT
+1469 DVLSIT

-1497 EDEEGVKQPIEGAKP
+1497 EDEEGIKQPIEGAKA

-1566 TAIGKLKN
+1566 TAIEKLKN

-1583 TAPIYTSTE
+1583 TAPIYTATE

-1600 SRVTI
+1600 SRVPI
-1605 SGLKAGSEY
+1605 SGLKAGSQY
-1614 TVYVRNVSGIRK
+1614 AVYVRNVSGIRT
-1626 LADGSDVVA
+1626 LADGSSVA
-1635 SAKGAVKSF
+1635 VSAKGAVKSF

-1655 VRFDDEHYN
+1655 VRFDEEHCK
-1664 SELGSYVADVS
+1664 YVSNVGDYVYTADVS
-1675 EKKVPSITV
+1675 EKKIPSITV
-1684 GAFWEQAK
+1684 GTFLEQAK
-1692 NPSANE
+1692 NSNANE
-1698 GDVIEY
+1698 EDIIDY
-1704 TLPIAKEDLT
+1704 ILPIAKEDLN

-1722 YIVTSYAYE
+1722 YIVTYDYE
-1731 DEDDSYGW
+1731 DYYEDKAVDS
-1739 VSKATDY
+1739 

-1776 WVYIVV
+1776 WVDIVV

-1792 GTLNV
+1792 GTLYV
-1797 TADATKMTVAKNAK
+1797 TADATKMTVPKSVK

-1826 FAGNQKLTNYTPN
+1826 FAGKQKLTNYTPN
-1839 IDIKW
+1839 IEIGW
-1844 LDSGD
+1844 LETGD
-1849 NDAFSIALNENG
+1849 NDAFSISSTEYGN
-1861 YHCITAKEAK
+1861 YITAKEAK
-1871 KSTQLQITDLSMD
+1871 KSTQLRITDRNVS
-1884 SENNVGYITINSTDI
+1884 SENDSNVVYLTINSTDI
-1899 APVKNLKVT
+1899 SPVKNLKVT

-1914 ATVSFTYPRMNA
+1914 ATVSFTYPLMSA
-1926 YESKDDP
+1926 YEYKDDP

-1965 LDHVSDLKKKTDTF
+1965 LDYVSDFKKKTDTF

-1985 DKKPLVRKSSYT
+1985 DKPLVRKSSYT

-2032 GPFWQYSTEA
+2032 YELGHEYGEEQNFFPFSKEA
-2042 DSSYKNSDGGISIL
+2042 DSSYKNSDGGIAIKVNGNVIL
-2056 VNNNEEAPLNAYKAL
+2056 KDYKAL

-2080 AYPQNFEAKN
+2080 AYPQNVEAKN

-2229 RDLQDVELQKGETC
+2229 RALEDVALQKGETC
-2243 YLKVVPTSG
+2243 YLKVVPTV
-2252 SGKAFSVILTAS
+2252 GKDKTFTVTLRAS
-2264 GILYETWSGIGEF
+2264 GTLYETWSGIGKYNLEKKG
-2277 SLNKDSKIAFT
+2277 SIAFT

-2294 YTIKDKNNEESWG
+2294 YIIKNSNDAIVYQE
-2307 AGLKAGETRVVSL
+2307 GLKAGQTKVVSL

-2335 VNEGATKDQNIEKET
+2335 VNEGATKDQNIEGKT

-2359 YDMSYEFG
+2359 SDMSYEFG

-2375 TLKLYDKITSEN
+2375 TLKLYDKITSGN

-2392 NKTLNKGD
+2392 KKTLNKGD

-2410 STAVKTDLTVTPDAE
+2410 LTAVKTDLTITPDAE

-2437 SVSLEKASEGKFV
+2437 SVSLEKAGEGKFV

-2486 NTNIPMQNWIGDYY
+2486 NTNTPMQNLIGDYY

-2509 VYVYVESPND
+2509 VYVYVESPSN

-2526 TTKINAKGIN
+2526 TTKISVKGIN
-2536 FGENTD
+2536 FGENAT
-2542 SLSSDKSYFKFTV
+2542 SLSSDMSYYKFTA

-2572 ENAVTP
+2572 ENAITP
-2578 NAIVRSYKEKEFN
+2578 NATVNSYKGKEFN
-2591 IESFEDNTSYRGLKK
+2591 IASFSNNLSYRGLKK

-2618 TENKQDNATITVSR
+2618 TENKQDNAKITVSR
-2632 VEATPFTDK
+2632 VEATPFTDT
-2641 WSEKLAAGSEKWLQ
+2641 WSGKLAADSEKWLQ

-2671 QTEAGKGDATVEKY
+2671 QTQAGKGNVSVEKY
-2685 SKLNGE
+2685 QQLNGNGSNIE
-2691 WYDRD
+2691 QDN
-2696 DDYSGRDFSVGC
+2696 FSVGC
-2708 KAGESFYLKLS
+2708 KAGKSFYLKLS

-2729 DAVPVQPGKV
+2729 NAVPVQPGKV
-2739 PPTEFKVEPKSEKWF
+2739 PPTEFKIPAKSEIWF
-2754 VFTAPAKARYSVNLV
+2754 VYTAPVKARYSVNLT
-2769 GNDAKSCTMFKGTS
+2769 GNDAKSCTISKGTS
-2783 ILDMEPTPIADEIL
+2783 ILSNMISIGIASEVS

-2808 VNATEAEKT
+2808 ENRTEAEKT
-2817 VTLTIEPITTVALN
+2817 VKLTIEPIKTTALN
-2831 LKDKPSDTVQLTDK
+2831 LKDKPNDTVKLTDG
-2845 SFKWYRFTA
+2845 SFKWYSFTA

-2860 SFNVTAKAAEGKNAS
+2860 SFNTTAKAAEGQVAS
-2875 ADMNYFADA
+2875 ANMTYFADA
-2884 DGEKELEVKS
+2884 NGEKKIESEN

-2901 IKANETIYIQVQVTG
+2901 VKANETIYIRVGLTG
-2916 ADANVTTTVKA
+2916 ADADVTTTVKA
-2927 IKPASLTAKVNT
+2927 IKPASLTAKVGT

-2955 YEIKGEGTYTINLS
+2955 YDIKDEGTYTINLS
-2969 DATERDYTAESVKN
+2969 DATGAYTAKSVRN
-2983 NNSFSSVSFPINIT
+2983 NDSFEPVYFPVTVT
-2997 LGQNDVYTLA
+2997 LGENDTYTLA
-3007 IKADAEKLGYKVT
+3007 IKADAAKLGYKVT
-3020 STVRDVKDLTLTKP
+3020 STVRDVKELTLTKS
-3034 VDGNLK
+3034 VDGKLK

-3057 AISLEGLKDEVSSKV
+3057 AISLEGLKDDVSSTIT
-3072 QYAGGEYDYSVGN
+3072 YTGGSYDYCYGN
-3085 GENYFSFVSSINEKI
+3085 GENYSTFVSSINEKI
-3100 TLKINVT
+3100 TFKVNVT
-3107 SEASVSFKVKAEK
+3107 SETSVGFKVKAEK
-3120 VSAADITTAGTAT
+3120 VSAADITTTGTAT
-3133 MKVSETPAGYVKWY
+3133 MKASETPAGYMKWY
-3147 SYTAPEDGKYIVKAS
+3147 SYTAAEDGKYIVKAS
-3162 DAKAVLYTGRD
+3162 DAKAILYADYG
-3173 NDLSGSFG
+3173 NDLSGEFERYR
-3181 KGSQMQ
+3181 QMK
-3187 EVFMEKGITYYYA
+3187 EVTMEKGVTYYYA

-3212 FSIQKAAAN
+3212 FSVKKATAN

-3234 LPNEKTYISYTAPE
+3234 VSDEKTYISYTAPE
-3248 DGRYLFTS
+3248 DGRYLFTC
-3256 TDQTVSAKIYNSV
+3256 TEQTVSTQIYDSV
-3269 DDMGSSKD
+3269 DDMSIKD
-3277 TLDFNTD
+3277 SLSFNTD

-3295 AVSTSV
+3295 AVSTNV
-3301 VPKADYK
+3301 VPKTDYK
-3308 INVSKIVPEVLEA
+3308 ITVSKVVPAVLEA
-3321 SKEVKKDLALNEAL
+3321 SKEVKKDLAPSETL

-3350 MTNVTD
+3350 MTNVD
-3356 TYVYE
+3356 ETYVYE
-3361 DLVKDSADP
+3361 DLMKDAHTRLS
-3370 LRNGQLY
+3370 NGQFY

-3385 YLKLIPDASAA
+3385 YLKLTPNSSAA

-3414 EMLKADEN
+3414 EMLKEAKN
-3422 EVKDIAASG
+3422 EVKDIAANG

-3436 FTAETAGFYNFAVT
+3436 FTAETAGFYQFAVT
-3450 GDCIVYAYTNADSN
+3450 GNCSVYVYTNADNSS
-3464 NYRYISDG
+3464 YEQFYPGSSYIR
-3472 NSYTC
+3472 

-3487 KIQNDGSSVATEKIT
+3487 RIQNNGESVATEKIT
-3502 ITKEKEVKELVVGK
+3502 ITKETEVKELVVGK

-3521 ANEYAYYVLTATEKG
+3521 VGEDNYAYYVLTATEKG
-3536 TYNIATNNSTE
+3536 IYNITTNNSAN
-3547 VYVNDKL
+3547 VYENDKL
-3554 TENYYEWSPIST
+3554 TKDYGWFYTST

-3577 RIYTSSYDC
+3577 RINTSSYDC

-3627 IKFIANNIVS
+3627 IKFVANNTVA
-3637 YRYYKNG
+3637 YKYCKNDLDWI
-3644 LDSSLG
+3644 LDSG
-3650 SGSSYD
+3650 SNSSRL
-3656 KSWPI
+3656 WPV
-3661 EMRSGEERN
+3661 EMSSGDERN

-3676 EDDTE
+3676 EDNTE
-3681 VTVSIERLPLMSISG
+3681 VTVSIESLQSRYIEG
-3696 EEGSSFYLNA
+3696 ETSSTLYLNA
-3706 GEAKLIAW
+3706 GEAQLIAW
-3714 YPTSSGSYQI
+3714 YPTSSGSYRI
-3724 NANAN
+3724 TANAK
-3729 YSVRYLSGDMLDD
+3729 YRMRYLSGETLDD
-3742 MAEDGQLLNYTSTWI
+3742 MPDNSGYNYERTFT
-3757 QKAYTPYYLYIEAS
+3757 QRAGMPYYLYIEAL
-3771 SNNTTVTFTA
+3771 SNKASVTFTA
-3781 TKEIRPISVGSEYDV
+3781 TKETRLISVGSNGYNV
-3796 KLNSGESEKFTFTA
+3796 KLNSGESETFTFTA
-3810 PQEGTYIFCS
+3810 SQNGTYIFCS
-3820 TGSATVEGYVPD
+3820 TGSATLEGEISS
-3832 SNRSTDVYSNGIDN
+3832 SNRSTDVYSNGADN
-3846 NFCISKALVEG
+3846 NFCISKDLVAE
-3857 EQAEIIVTMLS
+3857 EQAEITVTKLS
-3868 DDGYDSKLYA
+3868 NDYYDSWLYV
-3878 YMLHNQTAAEIN
+3878 YMLHNQTEEIISP
-3890 KDTRFNE
+3890 DTLFNPS
-3897 NINLEAGQEEWFLF
+3897 ITLEDNQEEWFLF
-3911 TVEESGWY
+3911 TVAESGYY
-3919 EFLIDSSACMKLYD
+3919 EFSTDSSSCMKLYN
-3933 YDTKEVLGT
+3933 YDTMEVLGE
-3942 KEYPYG
+3942 KEDPYG
-3948 SSSIK
+3948 NSTIK
-3953 AGLSE
+3953 AGLTE
-3958 GTRVWLRTWY
+3958 GTTVLLRTWY
-3968 NYHSSGSYD
+3968 YYHNAGTYNI
-3977 VTVQQGALKPFQV
+3977 TVQQGALSSDKYFEKLV
-3990 SQTLQ
+3990 QTDVNVETPVWIDGD
-3995 YFDMNLLIYTCANS
+3995 YH
-4009 SFQQTEISYK
+4009 QQAEISYN
-4019 YNNEFFDE
+4019 YNDNNYKVSGMKLKF
-4027 SSVRFEFSTKNQYD
+4027 SVPDSYD

-4057 EGINEL
+4057 EGNNEL
-4063 EYVVDSE
+4063 EYAVESE
-4070 NFNSMKLVVWRDAYK
+4070 NFNSIKLIVWRDAYK
-4085 EFDEYVYCSVEELEY
+4085 EFSTDVYCSVEEFEY
-4100 TEIALDSSKQVYIPQ
+4100 ETTLDSSKSLYIPQ

-4120 AIYSAITEA
+4120 VIYPAVSKA
-4129 GKYVFYSTDNVIAA
+4129 GKYVFYSTDNVSAT

-4150 LTDKESASGTGYQYT
+4150 LTLDNESLSDTGFQYT
-4165 LDLAEKDIIKFIFN
+4165 LDLAENDIIKFIFN

-4193 KITEDLASAELPTTN
+4193 EVTEDLASAELPTTN
-4208 LPVAVSKE
+4208 KPVAVSKE
-4216 HTIKT
+4216 HTIKI
-4221 ITFKNNSKGK
+4221 ITFTNNSKGT
-4231 YVFKLVPSESYENC
+4231 YTFNMVPSEDYPNC
-4245 EFELTVNGKTYTAWN
+4245 KFELTVDRKTYTDWN
-4260 TATEELDLEE
+4260 TVTEGVELEQGAD
-4270 NAEVTLK
+4270 VILK
-4277 LWNTDRYQEAS
+4277 LWNADRYGMAS
-4288 ATLNVTYTA
+4288 ATLEVTYQASATEP
-4297 AKTEPE
+4297 TEPE
-4303 NPGEGVDNSD
+4303 TPDQGGDSDGSGDSDNSGNTD
-4313 GF
+4313 SSGETTE

>member
-1 MQYDE
+1 
-6 NKGIYRQT
+6 
-14 RQDFPT
+14 
-20 ICINICLNSNKYN
+20 
-33 IKKGL
+33 
-38 QKSEMFS
+38 
-45 IITLYDQR
+45 
-53 FFTRSTDGYNERVA
+53 
-67 VTFTPPIK
+67 
-75 KEVMKMFKRKLFKH
+75 MFKRKLFKH

-94 ALPVILSVAMIFQ
+94 ALPIILSVAMIFQ
-107 SMPATAMAAENAVAV
+107 SMPATAMAAEDAVAV
-122 EGSVEDTT
+122 EETVEDTT
-130 EEQTATE
+130 DEQTATE

-145 GDSEAEPSE
+145 DDSEAEPSE
-154 AEPAED
+154 AEPTED
-160 SETPVSAEES
+160 TETPASTEETKEDDQVVAS
-170 KEDSETPTSAEE
+170 TEETKEDSETPAS
-182 TTEDSKIPA
+182 TEKT
-191 SIEESKEDSET
+191 EEDSET

-212 NESSVSTEE
+212 NETPVSTEE

-226 TVSETTEVAEESTT
+226 TVPETTEVAEESTT

-248 KELTAAQIVIDT
+248 KELTAAQIIIDT
-260 DALQDSLNYNLNYND
+260 NALEDSLNNLNYND
-275 GVVSGIY
+275 GVVSGTY

-342 AGTYRLEISLGAIDG
+342 AGTYRLEISLEAIDG

-363 SVFINFEIKQAELT
+363 NVSINFEIKQAELT
-377 VNLNEVEM
+377 VNLEDLEM

-399 KENYQLYNS
+399 KENYQLRNS
-408 VSEELNKETYV
+408 ENEELNKETYV

-424 IVKDSISGTEIT
+424 TVKDSISGTEIT

-469 DIVLQGDSTTTMEV
+469 DIVLQGDITTTMEV

-561 DTTGRYKGCD
+561 DATGRYKGCD
-571 NKLKNEK
+571 NKLKNKK

-595 PKFEKKEYTDGK
+595 PKFEKTKDGITEYTDGK
-607 TRDDILQDVDYDL
+607 TRDDILQDVKYDL
-620 IKTVGDTALTPSE
+620 IKTVGDTTLTETE
-633 FDRETG
+633 FDKKTG
-639 WGVSYNNDN
+639 WGVSYNNEN

-659 QVSKSE
+659 QVSKPE
-665 TDENGKVTW
+665 TDKDGKVTW
-674 SSYETVKEGEKL
+674 SSYETVNEDEKL
-686 IGSDESI
+686 IGGGELA
-693 KYRVIFTG
+693 KYRVVFTG
-701 EKAVY
+701 KKAVY
-706 TYDKNQVVE
+706 NGNRVSSE
-715 VSKTGINNGTNS
+715 VDINNATNS

-764 ADKYFQKTFNGMP
+764 ADKYFKKTFDGTP
-777 IYESRE
+777 IYESRA
-783 DYKIASVVGGNSEG
+783 DYKMASVGGNEEG

-847 EAGIYMLV
+847 EAGTYMLV

-870 EIIYEIEQQ
+870 EIIYEIERR

-930 EDLVPDDMLS
+930 DDLVPDNMLS
-940 LWEYDE
+940 LWEYDG

-979 RIAFGVDI
+979 RIGFGVDI
-987 EYMPYPIEDLFQK
+987 QYMPYPEDFCQN
-1000 NYQTC
+1000 NYQSY

-1041 EAAIGAIKEYDGMP
+1041 EAAIGAIKEYDGIP
-1055 FAIPTE
+1055 FTIPTE
-1061 AVTIYNENTGELVSD
+1061 AVTVYNQNTGELVSD
-1076 IALEYKLLDETI
+1076 VTVEFQLFDETI
-1088 GEYIDIEKA
+1088 GEYVNIEKA

-1138 SPMLNETIE
+1138 SPVLNSTIE
-1147 AGQNSTDFDGIIQQD
+1147 AGQNSTRFDKIIQQISVKD
-1162 ENNIY
+1162 EDDDTINIPVLNISGILDTETISDKAMFTPNIY
-1167 NLNVDG
+1167 YYDG
-1173 EIESD
+1173 EELFGYPAIES
-1178 KDAFIPG
+1178 
-1185 RWYDSDDKV
+1185 YDFS
-1194 YRYGYEAIKG
+1194 
-1204 YGFLVKKID
+1204 VKKTD
-1213 GSDVPDYVLKS
+1213 GSVVPDSVLKS
-1224 DTDYYIVSNVTL
+1224 DIDYYVVSNVTL
-1236 RAPYDRNYRVTNT
+1236 RDPYNRNYKVTNT
-1249 KATFTPVRGKA
+1249 KATFIPVRGKA
-1260 SVFKTSY
+1260 SVSKTSY
-1267 GKVPETSLKDYTEV
+1267 GEVSETSLKDYTEV
-1281 AEGAKEVIHTIVPR
+1281 AEGTKEVIHTIVPR

-1323 INAPKEFY
+1323 IKAPKEFY
-1331 QYGNNEERYGHSMT
+1331 QYGNNESYYPSMT

-1356 ERAIKEYGG
+1356 EREVKKYGG

-1375 RSGQIVVAF
+1375 RSGKIVVAF
-1384 RTEGEEDKNPSFKV
+1384 RTEGEENKNPSFKV
-1398 RWSDGYLEEFKVDFN
+1398 RWSDGYLEEFTVDFN

-1469 DVLSVT
+1469 DVLSIT

-1497 EDEEGVKQPIEGAKP
+1497 EDEEGVKQPIEGAKA

-1559 AKEDAFI
+1559 AKAKEDAFI
-1566 TAIGKLKN
+1566 TAIEKLKN

-1583 TAPIYTSTE
+1583 TAPIYTATE

-1600 SRVTI
+1600 SRVPI
-1605 SGLKAGSEY
+1605 SGLKAGSQY
-1614 TVYVRNVSGIRK
+1614 TVYVRNVSGIRT
-1626 LADGSDVVA
+1626 LADGSSVA
-1635 SAKGAVKSF
+1635 VSAKGAVKSF

-1655 VRFDDEHYN
+1655 VRFDEEHY
-1664 SELGSYVADVS
+1664 EYVSNIGGYAYTADVS
-1675 EKKVPSITV
+1675 EKKIPSITV
-1684 GAFWEQAK
+1684 GTFLEQAADL
-1692 NPSANE
+1692 NANE
-1698 GDVIEY
+1698 NDEIEY
-1704 TLPIAKEDLT
+1704 KLPIAKEKLEH
-1714 YYAQPKLS
+1714 YAQPKLS
-1722 YIVTSYAYE
+1722 YIVTYNYE
-1731 DEDDSYGW
+1731 DYYEDKAVDS
-1739 VSKATDY
+1739 

-1776 WVYIVV
+1776 WVDIVV
-1782 YDAVTDQYGY
+1782 YDAVTDKYGY
-1792 GTLNV
+1792 GTLYV
-1797 TADATKMTVAKNAK
+1797 TADATKMTVPKSVK

-1826 FAGNQKLTNYTPN
+1826 FAGKQKLTNYTPN
-1839 IDIKW
+1839 IEIGW
-1844 LDSGD
+1844 LETGD
-1849 NDAFSIALNENG
+1849 NDAFSISSTEYG
-1861 YHCITAKEAK
+1861 HYITAKEAK
-1871 KSTQLQITDLSMD
+1871 KSTQLQITDRNVS
-1884 SENNVGYITINSTDI
+1884 SENDSNVVYLTINSTDI
-1899 APVKNLKVT
+1899 SPVKNLKVT

-1926 YESKDDP
+1926 YEYEDDP

-1965 LDHVSDLKKKTDTF
+1965 LDHVSDFKKKTDTF

-1985 DKKPLVRKSSYT
+1985 DKPLVRKSSYT

-2013 VSKNFKT
+2013 VTKNFKT

-2032 GPFWQYSTEA
+2032 YNLGHEYGEEQNFFPFSKEA
-2042 DSSYKNSDGGISIL
+2042 GSDYKNTDGGIDIKVNGNVIL
-2056 VNNNEEAPLNAYKAL
+2056 KDYKAL

-2080 AYPQNFEAKN
+2080 AVPQNVEAKN

-2168 DESIEYGDIEIL
+2168 DVSVEYGDIEIL

-2187 AVLAAG
+2187 LVLAAG

-2208 NFTLSN
+2208 NFKLNNSN
-2214 SSCSLMRCDVKGTLQ
+2214 CSLMRCDIKGTLQ
-2229 RDLQDVELQKGETC
+2229 RALEDVALQKGETC

-2264 GILYETWSGIGEF
+2264 GILYETWSGVGKYNLEKKG
-2277 SLNKDSKIAFT
+2277 SIAFT

-2294 YTIKDKNNEESWG
+2294 YIIKNSNDAIVYQE
-2307 AGLKAGETRVVSL
+2307 GLKAGQTKVVSL

-2335 VNEGATKDQNIEKET
+2335 LNEGATKDQNIEGKT

-2359 YDMSYEFG
+2359 SDMSYEFG

-2375 TLKLYDKITSEN
+2375 TLKLYDKITSGN

-2392 NKTLNKGD
+2392 KKTLNKGD

-2410 STAVKTDLTVTPDAE
+2410 LTAVKTDLTITPDAE

-2437 SVSLEKASEGKFV
+2437 SVSLEKAGEGKFV

-2464 TGTVEDTAA
+2464 TGTVEDTTA

-2486 NTNIPMQNWIGDYY
+2486 KTTAPTQNWMGDYY

-2526 TTKINAKGIN
+2526 TTKISVKGIN
-2536 FGENTD
+2536 FGENAS
-2542 SLSSDKSYFKFTV
+2542 SLSSDKSYYKFTA

-2572 ENAVTP
+2572 ENPITP
-2578 NAIVRSYKEKEFN
+2578 NATVNSYKGKEFN
-2591 IESFEDNTSYRGLKK
+2591 IASFSNNVSYRGLKK

-2618 TENKQDNATITVSR
+2618 TENKQDNAKIIVSR
-2632 VEATPFTDK
+2632 VEATPFTDT
-2641 WSEKLAAGSEKWLQ
+2641 WSGKLAADSEKWLQ

-2671 QTEAGKGDATVEKY
+2671 QTQAGKGNVSVEKY
-2685 SKLNGE
+2685 QQLNGN
-2691 WYDRD
+2691 YPTNYYNGTDN
-2696 DDYSGRDFSVGC
+2696 FSVGC

-2729 DAVPVQPGKV
+2729 NAVPVQPGKV
-2739 PPTEFKVEPKSEKWF
+2739 PPTEFKIPAKSEIWF
-2754 VFTAPAKARYSVNLV
+2754 VYTAPVKARYSVNLT
-2769 GNDAKSCTMFKGTS
+2769 GNDAKSCTISKGTS
-2783 ILDMEPTPIADEIL
+2783 ISSNMISIGIASEVS

-2808 VNATEAEKT
+2808 ENRTEAEKT
-2817 VTLTIEPITTVALN
+2817 VKLTIEPIKTTALN
-2831 LKDKPSDTVQLTDK
+2831 LKDKPSDTVKLTDG
-2845 SFKWYRFTA
+2845 SFKWYSFTA

-2860 SFNVTAKAAEGKNAS
+2860 SFNTTAKAAEGQVAS
-2875 ADMNYFADA
+2875 ANIMYFADA
-2884 DGEKELEVKS
+2884 NGEKKIEGEY

-2901 IKANETIYIQVQVTG
+2901 VKANETIYIRVKVNG
-2916 ADANVTTTVKA
+2916 ADADVTTTVKA
-2927 IKPASLTAKVNT
+2927 IKPASLTAKIGT

-2955 YEIKGEGTYTINLS
+2955 YDIKGEGTYTINLS
-2969 DATERDYTAESVKN
+2969 DATGAYTAKSVRN
-2983 NNSFSSVSFPINIT
+2983 NDSFETEYFPVTVT
-2997 LGQNDVYTLA
+2997 LGENDTYTLA
-3007 IKADAEKLGYKVT
+3007 IKANEAKFGYKVT
-3020 STVRDVKDLTLTKP
+3020 STVRDVKELTLTKS
-3034 VDGNLK
+3034 VDGKLK

-3057 AISLEGLKDEVSSKV
+3057 AISLEGLKDDVSSTITYV
-3072 QYAGGEYDYSVGN
+3072 GGDYENQYGN
-3085 GENYFSFVSSINEKI
+3085 EENYYTFVSSINKKI
-3100 TLKINVT
+3100 TFKINVT

-3120 VSAADITTAGTAT
+3120 VSAADITATGTAT
-3133 MKVSETPAGYVKWY
+3133 MKASETPAGYMKWY

-3162 DAKAVLYTGRD
+3162 DAKAILYADYD
-3173 NDLSGSFG
+3173 NDLSGGFDRYYR
-3181 KGSQMQ
+3181 QMQ
-3187 EVFMEKGITYYYA
+3187 EVTMEKGVTYYYA

-3212 FSIQKAAAN
+3212 FSVKKATVN

-3234 LPNEKTYISYTAPE
+3234 VSDEKTYISYTAPE
-3248 DGRYLFTS
+3248 DGRYLFTC
-3256 TDQTVSAKIYNSV
+3256 TEQTVSAQIYDSV
-3269 DDMGSSKD
+3269 DDMSIKD
-3277 TLDFNTD
+3277 SLSFNTD

-3295 AVSTSV
+3295 AVSTNV
-3301 VPKADYK
+3301 VPKTDYK
-3308 INVSKIVPEVLEA
+3308 ITVSKVVPVVLEA
-3321 SKEVKKDLALNEAL
+3321 SKEVKKELAPSETL

-3350 MTNVTD
+3350 MTNVYD

-3361 DLVKDSADP
+3361 DLMKDKYTST
-3370 LRNGQLY
+3370 LSNGQSY
-3377 SVDNGKTI
+3377 SVDNGKII

-3407 ASVDTKM
+3407 SSVDTKM
-3414 EMLKADEN
+3414 EMLKVAEN
-3422 EVKDIAASG
+3422 VKDIAATG

-3436 FTAETAGFYNFAVT
+3436 FTAETAGFYKFAVT
-3450 GDCIVYAYTNADSN
+3450 GDCTVYAYTNADGS
-3464 NYRYISDG
+3464 YDRYMTDG
-3472 NSYTC
+3472 NSYTR

-3487 KIQNDGSSVATEKIT
+3487 KIQNNGSSVATEKIT
-3502 ITKEKEVKELVVGK
+3502 ITKEKDVKELVVGK

-3521 ANEYAYYVLTATEKG
+3521 GDENNYAYYVLTAIEKG
-3536 TYNIATNNSTE
+3536 TYNIITNNDARVS
-3547 VYVNDKL
+3547 VNDKL
-3554 TENYYEWSPIST
+3554 NDAYNWSYTST

-3608 QKGESVLVNYTAEN
+3608 QKGESVLVNYTAQN
-3622 YDYYR
+3622 YGYYR
-3627 IKFIANNIVS
+3627 IKFVANNTVA
-3637 YRYYKNG
+3637 YKYCKND
-3644 LDSSLG
+3644 LDWSLNSNSS
-3650 SGSSYD
+3650 SSRL
-3656 KSWPI
+3656 WPV
-3661 EMRSGEERN
+3661 EMNFGDERN

-3676 EDDTE
+3676 EDNTE
-3681 VTVSIERLPLMSISG
+3681 VTVSIESLQSRYIEG
-3696 EEGSSFYLNA
+3696 ETSSNLFLNA
-3706 GEAKLIAW
+3706 GEAQLIEW
-3714 YPTSSGSYQI
+3714 YPTSSGSYRI
-3724 NANAN
+3724 TANAN
-3729 YSVRYLSGDMLDD
+3729 YSVRYLSGKTLDD
-3742 MAEDGQLLNYTSTWI
+3742 MLESSGYNCEQTVAQRAGM
-3757 QKAYTPYYLYIEAS
+3757 PYYLYIEALS
-3771 SNNTTVTFTA
+3771 DGTSVTFTA
-3781 TKEIRPISVGSEYDV
+3781 TKETRPISVGSSYDV
-3796 KLNSGESEKFTFTA
+3796 KLNSGESETFTFAA
-3810 PQEGTYIFCS
+3810 PQNGTYIFYS
-3820 TGSATVEGYVPD
+3820 TGLSTLKGEISS
-3832 SNRSTDVYSNGIDN
+3832 SNRSTDVYSNGEDN
-3846 NFCISKALVEG
+3846 NFCISKDLVAG
-3857 EQAEIIVTMLS
+3857 EQAEITVTKLS
-3868 DDGYDSKLYA
+3868 NDYYDSCLYV
-3878 YMLHNQTAAEIN
+3878 YMLHDQTEEIISP
-3890 KDTRFNE
+3890 DTLFNPS
-3897 NINLEAGQEEWFLF
+3897 ITLEANQEEWFLF
-3911 TVEESGWY
+3911 TVAESGWY

-3948 SSSIK
+3948 NNSIK
-3953 AGLSE
+3953 VGLSE
-3958 GTRVWLRTWY
+3958 GTTVWLRTWY
-3968 NYHSSGSYD
+3968 NYHSSGTYD
-3977 VTVQQGALKPFQV
+3977 VTVQQGALNSYTN
-3990 SQTLQ
+3990 SQTLR
-3995 YFDMNLLIYTCANS
+3995 YSSMNQSISVHANS
-4009 SFQQTEISYK
+4009 NYQQTEILYNYSQSYN
-4019 YNNEFFDE
+4019 YNE
-4027 SSVRFEFSTKNQYD
+4027 SGIKLKFSVQDSYD

-4057 EGINEL
+4057 EGNNEL
-4063 EYVVDSE
+4063 EYAVDSE
-4070 NFNSMKLVVWRDAYK
+4070 NFNAIKLIVWRDAYK
-4085 EFDEYVYCSVEELEY
+4085 EFSTKVYCSVEEFEY
-4100 TEIALDSSKQVYIPQ
+4100 ETTLDSSKSLYIPQ

-4120 AIYSAITEA
+4120 VIYPAVSEA
-4129 GKYVFYSTDNVIAA
+4129 GKYVFYSTDNVVATI
-4143 VYKNDTE
+4143 YKNDTE
-4150 LTDKESASGTGYQYT
+4150 LTLDNESLSDTGFQYT
-4165 LDLAEKDIIKFIFN
+4165 LDLVENDIIKFIVN

-4193 KITEDLASAELPTTN
+4193 KITDDLASAELPTKNTI
-4208 LPVAVSKE
+4208 VAVSKK
-4216 HTIKT
+4216 HTIKI
-4221 ITFKNNSKGK
+4221 ITFTNNSKGT
-4231 YVFKLVPSESYENC
+4231 YTFNMVPSENYANC
-4245 EFELTVNGKTYTAWN
+4245 EFELTVDGKTYTDWN
-4260 TATEELDLEE
+4260 IATDEVELEE

-4277 LWNTDRYQEAS
+4277 LWNTDKYQEAS
-4288 ATLNVTYTA
+4288 ATLEVTYTA
-4297 AKTEPE
+4297 TETSTEPTEPE
-4303 NPGEGVDNSD
+4303 NPEEGGDNSD
-4313 GF
+4313 GSDESNNTNE

>member
-1 MQYDE
+1 
-6 NKGIYRQT
+6 
-14 RQDFPT
+14 
-20 ICINICLNSNKYN
+20 
-33 IKKGL
+33 
-38 QKSEMFS
+38 
-45 IITLYDQR
+45 
-53 FFTRSTDGYNERVA
+53 
-67 VTFTPPIK
+67 
-75 KEVMKMFKRKLFKH
+75 MFKRKLFKH

-130 EEQTATE
+130 DEQTATE

-154 AEPAED
+154 EEPAED

-170 KEDSETPTSAEE
+170 KEDSETPTSTEE

-191 SIEESKEDSET
+191 STEESKEDSET
-202 PASTEETKED
+202 PASTEESKED

-324 SKVTGEILAEL
+324 SKVTGEMLADLE
-335 KGDTPTD
+335 GDTPTD

-357 LCNAAE
+357 LCSAAKSE
-363 SVFINFEIKQAELT
+363 FIDFEIKQAELT
-377 VNLNEVEM
+377 MDLSEVEKKK
-385 PEIGSKIADFVANL
+385 PGIGSKIADFVENF
-399 KENYQLYNS
+399 KENYLLKYD
-408 VSEELNKETYV
+408 EKEFNKETYV

-424 IVKDSISGTEIT
+424 TVKDSVSGIEIT

-448 SYSISVELTDSNYTV
+448 SYSVSVELTDSNYTV
-463 KDIGVR
+463 KNIGVC
-469 DIVLQGDSTTTMEV
+469 DIVLQGNIDTTMEA
-483 TLPKNLVYT
+483 TLLKNLVYT
-492 YGDEIKLPVAGTD
+492 YGDKVTLPVSGTD
-505 YTVKIMTTV
+505 YTVKVTTIV
-514 DGKETEVEV
+514 DGEEAEIEV
-523 PADGITATWLDA
+523 PADSITATWLDA

-764 ADKYFQKTFNGMP
+764 VDKYFQKTFNGMP

-797 LSYQWFEAHKKEQKD
+797 LSYQWFEAQKKEQKD

-818 AVTYERGDE
+818 AVTYERGSE
-827 RFTFNYTNSEKEAL
+827 RFDFNYTDSEGQAQ
-841 YYVAPV
+841 YYVSPV

-1061 AVTIYNENTGELVSD
+1061 AVSIYNENTGELVSD

-1088 GEYIDIEKA
+1088 REYIDIDKA

-1138 SPMLNETIE
+1138 SPVLNSTIE
-1147 AGQNSTDFDGIIQQD
+1147 AGLNSTDFDGIIQQIPVKNED
-1162 ENNIY
+1162 NEIIEIPVLNISDV
-1167 NLNVDG
+1167 LNTETV
-1173 EIESD
+1173 SD
-1178 KDAFIPG
+1178 SAAFTPRI
-1185 RWYDSDDKV
+1185 WYDPNDET
-1194 YRYGYEAIKG
+1194 YRYGYPAIES
-1204 YGFLVKKID
+1204 YDFSVKKTD
-1213 GSDVPDYVLKS
+1213 GSDVPDSVLKS
-1224 DTDYYIVSNVTL
+1224 DIDYYVVSNVAL
-1236 RAPYDRNYRVTNT
+1236 RAPYNRNYKVTNT
-1249 KATFTPVRGKA
+1249 KVAFTPVRGKA
-1260 SVFKTSY
+1260 SVSKTSNNSI
-1267 GKVPETSLKDYTEV
+1267 PETSLKDYTEI
-1281 AEGAKEVIHTIVPR
+1281 AEGTKEVTHTIVPR
-1295 EGIPYVHNNAGL
+1295 EGIPYVHAENSGL
-1307 KDADGKD
+1307 KDADDKA
-1314 IVGNLFIFQ
+1314 ISGNLFIFQ
-1323 INAPKEFY
+1323 IKAPKEFY
-1331 QYGNNEERYGHSMT
+1331 QSGNNESYYVSMT
-1345 NAFNPIFKNEI
+1345 DAFNPIFKNEI

-1497 EDEEGVKQPIEGAKP
+1497 EDEEGIKQPIEGAKA

-1566 TAIGKLKN
+1566 TAIGELKN

-1592 SYDAKSKT
+1592 SYDTKSKT

-1692 NPSANE
+1692 NSSANE

-1722 YIVTSYAYE
+1722 YIVTYNYDEYYE
-1731 DEDDSYGW
+1731 D
-1739 VSKATDY
+1739 KAVGS

-1776 WVYIVV
+1776 WVDIVV

-1792 GTLNV
+1792 GTLYV

-1926 YESKDDP
+1926 YEYEDDP

-1956 SDKYYNYND
+1956 SDKYYNYYD
-1965 LDHVSDLKKKTDTF
+1965 LNHTSDLKKKTDTF

-1985 DKKPLVRKSSYT
+1985 DKPLVRKSSYT

-2013 VSKNFKT
+2013 ATKNFKT
-2020 TDIPAAYQAEYG
+2020 TDIPAAYQAEYD
-2032 GPFWQYSTEA
+2032 GPFWHYSTEA
-2042 DSSYKNSDGGISIL
+2042 DSDYKNSDGGINIR
-2056 VNNNEEAPLNAYKAL
+2056 VNNNWDATLSQYKAL

-2080 AYPQNFEAKN
+2080 AVPQNGEAKN

-2153 SYFFGEYEPDNGSDL
+2153 SYFFGEYEPNDGSDL
-2168 DESIEYGDIEIL
+2168 DNSVEYGDIEIL

-2193 EGKIV
+2193 EGRLV

-2208 NFTLSN
+2208 NFTLDN
-2214 SSCSLMRCDVKGTLQ
+2214 DYCSLMRCDEKGTL
-2229 RDLQDVELQKGETC
+2229 RSSLDEIELQKGETC
-2243 YLKVVPTSG
+2243 YLKVALTNSRVKECT
-2252 SGKAFSVILTAS
+2252 VTLTAS
-2264 GILYETWSGIGEF
+2264 GILYETWSGVGKYNLEKGG
-2277 SLNKDSKIAFT
+2277 SIAFT
-2288 APEDNY
+2288 ASEDNY
-2294 YTIKDKNNEESWG
+2294 YIIKNSNDAIVYQE
-2307 AGLKAGETRVVSL
+2307 GLKAGQTRVVPL

-2335 VNEGATKDQNIEKET
+2335 ANEGTTKDQNIEAKT

-2359 YDMSYEFG
+2359 YDMSYEFA
-2367 LTSTNNAV
+2367 LTSTNQAV
-2375 TLKLYDKITSEN
+2375 TLKLYDEIISGY

-2392 NKTLNKGD
+2392 KKTLSKGD
-2400 KVYIGVENKS
+2400 KVYIAVENQS
-2410 STAVKTDLTVTPDAE
+2410 LTAVKTDLTITPDAE
-2425 RGVIDVTKETSK
+2425 RGTIDVTKETSK
-2437 SVSLEKASEGKFV
+2437 SISLAKANEGKFV
-2450 QYIIPE
+2450 QYVIPE

-2464 TGTVEDTAA
+2464 TGTVEDTTTA
-2473 KAAVPNLSVYYTD
+2473 KAAVDYLNVYYTD
-2486 NTNIPMQNWIGDYY
+2486 NTNNPTQNWIGSYY
-2500 EGQFDKDEI
+2500 EGEFDKDEI
-2509 VYVYVESPND
+2509 VYVYVESLND

-2526 TTKINAKGIN
+2526 TAKINAKNIN
-2536 FGENTD
+2536 FGENKD
-2542 SLSSDKSYFKFTV
+2542 LSLSSDKSYYKYTV

-2578 NAIVRSYKEKEFN
+2578 DAIVNYREGKEFN
-2591 IESFEDNTSYRGLKK
+2591 LDFDESYNNKVSCRGLKK

-2612 QVFTDD
+2612 QVYTND

-2662 IYYFYQKTT
+2662 IYYFYQETK
-2671 QTEAGKGDATVEKY
+2671 QTETGKGNVTVEKY
-2685 SKLNGE
+2685 QQLNG
-2691 WYDRD
+2691 YDPTD
-2696 DDYSGRDFSVGC
+2696 YYSGTDSFSVGC

-2719 VTGGEVTYSI
+2719 VTGGEVTYEI
-2729 DAVPVQPGKV
+2729 TAVPVQPGKV

-3057 AISLEGLKDEVSSKV
+3057 AISLEGLNDDVSSTIAYV
-3072 QYAGGEYDYSVGN
+3072 GGKYDYSYGN
-3085 GENYFSFVSSINEKI
+3085 EENYCTFVSSINEKI
-3100 TLKINVT
+3100 TFKVNVT

-3120 VSAADITTAGTAT
+3120 VSTADITTDGTAT
-3133 MKVSETPAGYVKWY
+3133 IKASETPAGYMKWY
-3147 SYTAPEDGKYIVKAS
+3147 SYTAAEDGKYIVKAS
-3162 DAKAVLYTGRD
+3162 DAKAILYTGYN
-3173 NDLSGSFG
+3173 NDLSGAFSRC
-3181 KGSQMQ
+3181 SQMQ
-3187 EVFMEKGITYYYA
+3187 EVFMEKDVTYYYA

-3212 FSIQKAAAN
+3212 FSVQKAVAN
-3221 KLDKEYT
+3221 NLDKEYT
-3228 VKVAGL
+3228 VKIAGL

-3757 QKAYTPYYLYIEAS
+3757 QKAYTLYYLYIEAS

-3890 KDTRFNE
+3890 KDTRFNK

-3977 VTVQQGALKPFQV
+3977 VTVQQGALKPYQAF
-3990 SQTLQ
+3990 QTLQ
-3995 YFDMNLLIYTCANS
+3995 YFDMNLSIYTYANS
-4009 SFQQTEISYK
+4009 SFQQTEISYE
-4019 YNNEFFDE
+4019 YNNKFFDE
-4027 SSVRFEFSTKNQYD
+4027 SSARLKFSTQNKYD

-4100 TEIALDSSKQVYIPQ
+4100 ANITLDSSKSLYIPQ

-4120 AIYSAITEA
+4120 VIYPEVSKA
-4129 GKYVFYSTDNVIAA
+4129 GKYVFYSTDNVSAT

-4150 LTDKESASGTGYQYT
+4150 LTLDNESLSDTGFQYT

-4179 TDDGESRSISLYGY
+4179 TDDGESPSISLYGY
-4193 KITEDLASAELPTTN
+4193 EVTEDLASAELPTTN

-4260 TATEELDLEE
+4260 TATEEFDLEE

-4297 AKTEPE
+4297 AETDPE
-4303 NPGEGVDNSD
+4303 NPGESGDNSD
-4313 GF
+4313 GSDKSNNTNE